1 MLTELGA
8 VIKSLKQQSDIDY
21 KEQLTSGPSLLTGSD
36 FVDRFG
42 VERLDRNT
50 VSHQLTALIE

>member
-1 MLTELGA
+1 MLTGLEA
-8 VIKSLKQQSDIDY
+8 VIQLLKQQSDIDY
-21 KEQLTSGPSLLTGSD
+21 EAKHTNGPSLLTGSD

-50 VSHQLTALIE
+50 VRTTSE